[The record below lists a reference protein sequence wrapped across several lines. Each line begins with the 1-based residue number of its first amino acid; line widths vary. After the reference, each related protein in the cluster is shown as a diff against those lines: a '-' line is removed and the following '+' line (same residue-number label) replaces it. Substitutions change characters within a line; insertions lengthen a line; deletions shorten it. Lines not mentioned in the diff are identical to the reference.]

1 MSTLANHQHQHT
13 VLEQLRASSDP
24 QTRQH
29 AEKLQ
34 PLYHDREMA
43 GLADDVYDSAKGEGQ
58 PSAGWVRA
66 SEHLDKLREY
76 APQLNMT
83 DDQIRDLLKPDSSGF
98 RAEIYLPDPAV
109 LGPGY
114 KPTLAYKGS
123 AGEVLTP
130 DGLRPTGSED
140 FVANNFPQSVGL
152 KTDYYDRA
160 MSLAYQL
167 SRAHLDFEITG
178 HSLGGGMAS
187 AAAAV
192 TGMHTTTFNAAGLHP
207 LTAQRFAQENG
218 LPVYDPQQSVIAY
231 QVSGEV
237 LNDGIQ
243 QNIHRLDAFRRAEL
257 GAVLKE
263 TCTVLN
269 ELPQGK
275 ALLASQLDATLPAHA
290 QPAAHAFLDRLQH
303 GNTAQLLRELPL
315 AAGQMQ
321 PLLAAKQHAT
331 DGQAI
336 VDRPARLS
344 LRDVSNFA
352 GPALDALHVTSQGV
366 RVGRSLGGVVAE
378 SGQVAGQGLDAAGDL
393 AQRAALA
400 AAQIRQS
407 TTQRLGAAAGEG
419 VEQAGAL
426 AAQGRQVLGEVQ
438 AGAERLQGQAQGEAA
453 SLGAAAL
460 RGLGGMLPQGLEAQL
475 TAQAERLAQA
485 GAAAEQ
491 RGQNQATQLLH
502 EAADDA
508 RQIRQH
514 GQVAGQALN
523 TAASQVG
530 QAEHASW
537 TAAGAQANALLD
549 TTGRYATAAS
559 ALAPEIY
566 ATQAGVATAA
576 VATYATHNPTNPQ
589 GLFNLGKTGEFA
601 SKLGDSLDEA
611 TERHLMTETVLPSMD
626 ALIQEVER
634 KARTQAA
641 PEQAQTQAAALGPG
655 DRGTEVQALQASLI
669 QLGINER
676 IKTPVAINGLY
687 DQPTQ
692 RGVQAF
698 QLMHGMDEVNGIADH
713 HTRAA
718 VQQQASVAI
727 APRDM
732 VPPYSA
738 PAVQATTATAA
749 SASVASAPERLQ
761 VELSAQQQQQALEQ
775 QRHWQLH
782 MEQTVQQERERL
794 AEEEKAAAQREQ
806 ATVAS
811 DDARQS
817 PGLLPFSDPAHPGHA
832 LYADVKHRL
841 DAKGTPLPEDRLTQ
855 VTAAVYIDGF
865 RAGWR
870 GRVDVVNENFFA
882 QHYDDITKRVNMS
895 LTGAAPS
902 VQESMQQVQT
912 HALETARQQEAIA
925 QASRDQPTPPVPVV

>member
-1 MSTLANHQHQHT
+1 MHALADHQQQRAI
-13 VLEQLRASSDP
+13 LEQLRTSSDP
-24 QTRQH
+24 QARQQ

-34 PLYHDREMA
+34 TLYHDREMA
-43 GLADDVYDSAKGEGQ
+43 GLSDDVYDSAKGEGQ
-58 PSAGWVRA
+58 PGAGWIRA
-66 SEHLDKLREY
+66 SEHLNKLREY

-83 DDQIRDLLKPDSSGF
+83 DDQIKELLRPKESGF
-98 RAEIYLPDPAV
+98 RAEIYLPDPAI

-114 KPTLAYKGS
+114 KPTVAYKGS

-152 KTDYYDRA
+152 RTDYYDRA
-160 MSLAYQL
+160 MRLAAALKDQK
-167 SRAHLDFEITG
+167 LDFEITG

-192 TGMHTTTFNAAGLHP
+192 TGMRTTTFNAAGLHP

-218 LPVYDPQQSVIAY
+218 LPVYDPGHSVIAY
-231 QVSGEV
+231 QVTGEV

-263 TCTVLN
+263 TCTVLD

-321 PLLAAKQHAT
+321 PLLAAKQHAA
-331 DGQAI
+331 DGQGI

-352 GPALDALHVTSQGV
+352 GPALDALHATSQGV
-366 RVGRSLGGVVAE
+366 RVGRGLGGVVAE
-378 SGQVAGQGLDAAGDL
+378 SGHVAGQALDAAGDL
-393 AQRAALA
+393 AQRAAQA
-400 AAQIRQS
+400 AAQVRQA
-407 TTQRLGAAAGEG
+407 TTQQLGAAAGDG
-419 VEQAGAL
+419 MEQAGAL
-426 AAQGRQVLGEVQ
+426 AAQGRQALGQVQ
-438 AGAERLQGQAQGEAA
+438 AGAARLQGQAQGEAA

-460 RGLGGMLPQGLEAQL
+460 RGLGGMLPQALDAQL
-475 TAQAERLAQA
+475 NAQAERLAQA

-491 RGQNQATQLLH
+491 RGQNQATQRLN

-508 RQIRQH
+508 RQIRQRGH
-514 GQVAGQALN
+514 ETGQALG

-549 TTGRYATAAS
+549 TAGRYAGAAS

-566 ATQAGVATAA
+566 AKQAGVATAA
-576 VATYATHNPTNPQ
+576 VATYATHNPTTPQ
-589 GLFNLGKTGEFA
+589 GLFNLVRTGEFA
-601 SKLGDSLDEA
+601 GKLGQSLDEA
-611 TERHLMTETVLPSMD
+611 TERHLMTETVVPILD
-626 ALIQEVER
+626 ALIQDVER
-634 KARTQAA
+634 KARAQAA
-641 PEQAQTQAAALGPG
+641 PDQAQAQGAALGPG
-655 DRGTEVQALQASLI
+655 DRGAGVQALQASLI

-676 IKTPVAINGLY
+676 IKTPMDINGFY

-698 QLMHGMDEVNGIADH
+698 QLMHGMDDVNGIADH
-713 HTRAA
+713 HTLAA
-718 VQQQASVAI
+718 VQQQAGVAV
-727 APRDM
+727 AQRDM
-732 VPPYSA
+732 VPQHSA
-738 PAVQATTATAA
+738 PASHDTAATAVA
-749 SASVASAPERLQ
+749 ASVANASERAQPDLAAQ
-761 VELSAQQQQQALEQ
+761 HQQQSLEQ

-782 MEQTVQQERERL
+782 REQTEQQEHARL
-794 AEEEKAAAQREQ
+794 AEQENADTQREQ
-806 ATVAS
+806 ATVGS
-811 DDARQS
+811 DHGRQS
-817 PGLLPFSDPAHPGHA
+817 PGLLAFSDPAHPGHA
-832 LYADVKHRL
+832 LYADVKNRL

-865 RAGWR
+865 RPGWS

-882 QHYDDITKRVNMS
+882 QNYDDITKRVNMP
-895 LTGAAPS
+895 LTGTAPS
-902 VQESMQQVQT
+902 VQESMQQVQA
-912 HALETARQQEAIA
+912 HALETVRQQEAIA
-925 QASRDQPTPPVPVV
+925 HASRDQPTPPGPVI